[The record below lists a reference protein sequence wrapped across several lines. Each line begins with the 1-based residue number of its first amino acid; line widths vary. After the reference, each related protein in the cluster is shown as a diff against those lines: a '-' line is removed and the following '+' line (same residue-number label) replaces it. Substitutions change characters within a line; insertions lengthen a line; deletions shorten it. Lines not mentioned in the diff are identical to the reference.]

1 MLGAEAE
8 ALRVRYTATVEDMLQ
23 QARAMVSE
31 APMSHAVLTTEV
43 RDVTLISDAIAVV
56 AAAVQ

>member
-31 APMSHAVLTTEV
+31 APMSHAALTTEV
-43 RDVTLISDAIAVV
+43 RD
-56 AAAVQ
+56 AAMLL